1 MSTGFPPAKNQAG
14 GDVAVE
20 GGVGAS
26 LLQRVGKL
34 RASIRTL
41 LREGVTEAEL
51 ARFCNGSP
59 SEEEEERT
67 PLCVSKL
74 KSNGT
79 PR

>member
-1 MSTGFPPAKNQAG
+1 M
-14 GDVAVE
+14 AVE

-41 LREGVTEAEL
+41 MREGVTEAEL

-59 SEEEEERT
+59 SEEEERT